1 MNLSSPSSLDTKDP
15 AYSSRLVAKET
26 VWWKRLLDVQRPYRW
41 NLRRLNPGFTLDIGC
56 GIGRNLINLDGN
68 GIGIDHN
75 EQSVEIARA
84 RGLRAYTP
92 TEFRDSSFDLP
103 ERFDSILLSHVAEH
117 MSEEEAA
124 SLLRG
129 HVHLLRRQG
138 LVILI
143 TPQECG
149 QRADPTHVQFMDFQR
164 LRSISRESGLVFVRE
179 FSFPFPRAFGR
190 IFRYNEFVSISR
202 KP

>member
-1 MNLSSPSSLDTKDP
+1 MTLRSPTSLNTKDP
-15 AYSSRLVAKET
+15 AYSSLLLAEET
-26 VWWKRLLDVQRPYRW
+26 AWWKRLLDVQRPYRW
-41 NLRRLNPGFTLDIGC
+41 NLRRLNPCFTLDIGC

-75 EQSVEIARA
+75 EHSVAIARY
-84 RGLRAYTP
+84 RGLHAYTP
-92 TEFRDSSFDLP
+92 AEFRGSSFDLP

-124 SLLRG
+124 SLLKG
-129 HVHLLRRQG
+129 YVYLLRPQG
-138 LVILI
+138 QVILI

-149 QRADPTHVQFMDFQR
+149 QRADPTHVQFMDFER
-164 LRSISRESGLVFVRE
+164 LRHISRESGLVFVRE

-190 IFRYNEFVSISR
+190 LFRYNEFVSISR
-202 KP
+202 KA